1 MRQHRFLFRRFAVVH
16 KEVVDLVFGA
26 FGEVFTP
33 HNRVARDQWRFPDH
47 LQRFQLVRRGGLQL
61 VEVFSVVGGNVYLL
75 VRYGQG
81 VGFVA
86 GVNRALEVAGG
97 DVVFRE
103 DVVTRD
109 EEAGRRIR
117 VAVTKGQL
125 FAFGE
130 HIVEVVDRAVFVN
143 DQHAPVARGA
153 VCCNGLG
160 KDLAVGAIYRFHG
173 REVAVPGDVD
183 FVEAHSLDNAR
194 VVRGEEG
201 VHFDPQ
207 FGFHIFQERFP
218 LRLQV
223 LL

>member
-1 MRQHRFLFRRFAVVH
+1 M
-16 KEVVDLVFGA
+16 
-26 FGEVFTP
+26 
-33 HNRVARDQWRFPDH
+33 
-47 LQRFQLVRRGGLQL
+47 
-61 VEVFSVVGGNVYLL
+61 
-75 VRYGQG
+75 
-81 VGFVA
+81 A

-173 REVAVPGDVD
+173 REVAVPRDVD